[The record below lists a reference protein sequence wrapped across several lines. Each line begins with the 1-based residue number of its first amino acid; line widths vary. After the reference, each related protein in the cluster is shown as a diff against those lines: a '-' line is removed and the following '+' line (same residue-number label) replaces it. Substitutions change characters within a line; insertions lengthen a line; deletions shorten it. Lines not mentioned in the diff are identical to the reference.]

1 MKLRQFIF
9 IGRLE
14 VLSFLVLLLVA
25 MPMKYFMDIPL
36 AVKYVGWAHGALF
49 LLYVLAIAMLGYK
62 YKWRFIRMFLLFI
75 SAFIPFGPI
84 LMEKRVLYNR

>member
-1 MKLRQFIF
+1 MKLSQFIF

-14 VLSFLVLLLVA
+14 VISFIVLLFVA
-25 MPMKYFMDIPL
+25 MPMKYFMGFPL

-49 LLYVLAIAMLGYK
+49 ILYCVGIAMLGFK

-75 SAFIPFGPI
+75 AAFIPFGPI
-84 LMEKRVLYNR
+84 LMEKRVLYGE

>member
-1 MKLRQFIF
+1 MKLSQFII

-14 VLSFLVLLLVA
+14 VLSFILLLFVA
-25 MPMKYFMDIPL
+25 MPMKYFMGFPS

-49 LLYVLAIAMLGYK
+49 ILYAMGIAILGIK

-75 SAFIPFGPI
+75 AAFIPFGPI
-84 LMEKRVLYNR
+84 FMEKRVLYGE

>member
-1 MKLRQFIF
+1 MKLSQFIF

-14 VLSFLVLLLVA
+14 VLSFLVLLLIA
-25 MPMKYFMDIPL
+25 MPMKYFMDFPL
-36 AVKYVGWAHGALF
+36 AVKYVGWAHGVLF
-49 LLYVLAIAMLGYK
+49 MLYAGAIAILGYQ
-62 YKWRFIRMFLLFI
+62 YKWKFIRMFLLFI

>member
-1 MKLRQFIF
+1 MKLSQFIF

-14 VLSFLVLLLVA
+14 VLSFLVLLFVA
-25 MPMKYFMDIPL
+25 MPMKYFMGFPA

-49 LLYVLAIAMLGYK
+49 ILYAMGIAILGFK

-75 SAFIPFGPI
+75 AAFIPFGPI
-84 LMEKRVLYNR
+84 FMEKRVLYGE